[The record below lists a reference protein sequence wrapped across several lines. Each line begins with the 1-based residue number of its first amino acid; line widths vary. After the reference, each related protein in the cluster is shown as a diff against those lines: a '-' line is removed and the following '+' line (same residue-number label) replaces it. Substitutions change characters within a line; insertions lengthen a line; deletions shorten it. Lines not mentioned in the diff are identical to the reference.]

1 MTSVD
6 DYFNGAPKTVTP
18 WTRAGK
24 RKGERYLTEA
34 AALRLLSSSP
44 RLREIDPTTLYAT
57 QPWVLAAHVRYY
69 MTGEWELTGRT
80 SADMD
85 QQLNRYPLIL
95 DRKGQLIILTGHHRS
110 LAALIEGRAVLARMV
125 DDEDLG
131 LSAVTPHLW
140 VDPSRGDVA
149 AIEGSTAKLQAGRRV
164 VVRSPVEA
172 VVILKKIGLTNEEI
186 DDRLRAANLE
196 DRTPNDQ

>member
-6 DYFNGAPKTVTP
+6 DYFNGAPKTVAP

-24 RKGERYLTEA
+24 RKGERYLTEDS
-34 AALRLLSSSP
+34 ALRLLSSSP

-69 MTGEWELTGRT
+69 LTGEWELTGRT

-125 DDEDLG
+125 DDEDVG

-140 VDPSRGDVA
+140 VDSSRGDA
-149 AIEGSTAKLQAGRRV
+149 DAIEESTATLPFGRRI
-164 VVRSPVEA
+164 VVRSPDEA
-172 VVILKKIGLTNEEI
+172 VIILKKIGLMSDEI
-186 DDRLRAANLE
+186 DDRLRVANLK
-196 DRTPNDQ
+196 DRTPDDQ